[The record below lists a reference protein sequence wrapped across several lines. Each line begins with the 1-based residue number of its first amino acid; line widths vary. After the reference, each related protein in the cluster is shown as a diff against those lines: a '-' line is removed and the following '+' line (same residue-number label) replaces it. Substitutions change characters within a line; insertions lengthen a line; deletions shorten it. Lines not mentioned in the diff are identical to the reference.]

1 MEWQTLPRVQSV
13 GRSNTDAIMKV
24 PKIRLSMKEIQ
35 AILKLLAQLMKILK
49 SVAKRKEKDNGVQGN
64 S

>member
-1 MEWQTLPRVQSV
+1 
-13 GRSNTDAIMKV
+13 MKV